1 MTLADIQMDL
11 GMSDAVLAKKLCTIV
26 DKGHPVDAAKF
37 QITIDDVKKLEK
49 IIRDN
54 GNVIPAS
61 SKISESY
68 AF

>member
-1 MTLADIQMDL
+1 MTLAEIQRDL
-11 GMSDAVLAKKLCTIV
+11 GMSDAVFAKKLCTIV

-49 IIRDN
+49 LIRDN
-54 GNVIPAS
+54 GNVIPS
-61 SKISESY
+61 PSRISESY